1 MRVQVDFLHIDKYK
15 NLLQVDFVVL
25 VVVVRHAQSTQGNNH
40 AISFA

>member
-15 NLLQVDFVVL
+15 NLLQVDFVVFG
-25 VVVVRHAQSTQGNNH
+25 VVRHAQSTQGNNH